1 MSALATV
8 WWVGCGHDHFWAPL
22 GPSDPLPFVILF
34 QPHPWSREKGNI
46 QSSKPGLF
54 WLFSS
59 KQSAGHRGKRNLE
72 FPSKTHAKLK
82 DFMYFPNFLLLRW
95 CLLSLHFHKFP
106 CLRKKPEFLLV
117 FFGFFFAGNFP
128 VKGRKKGK
136 MTHIWPMFYN
146 GIGWISDC
154 YLADRC
160 SRSLKFLWGDLIG
173 SGGRVSRVEREGR

>member
-1 MSALATV
+1 MDDVRYGVVQNINMSSSHLLFALQISVMSFLWCRA
-8 WWVGCGHDHFWAPL
+8 
-22 GPSDPLPFVILF
+22 
-34 QPHPWSREKGNI
+34 REKGNI

-54 WLFSS
+54 WLLSS
-59 KQSAGHRGKRNLE
+59 KQSADHRGKRNLE

-117 FFGFFFAGNFP
+117 FFGGFFAGNFP

-160 SRSLKFLWGDLIG
+160 SRSLKFLWSAPDQN
-173 SGGRVSRVEREGR
+173 VW